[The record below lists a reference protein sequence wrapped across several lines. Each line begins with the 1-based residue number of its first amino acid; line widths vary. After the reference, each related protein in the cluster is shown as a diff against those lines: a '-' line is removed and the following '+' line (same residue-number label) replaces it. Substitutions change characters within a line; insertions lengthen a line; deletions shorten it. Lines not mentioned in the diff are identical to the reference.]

1 MHKHKSRTLAQ
12 LFIACALATALAA
25 VSPGTTTTP
34 APDKMKPEEVLAKHL
49 EAIGTAEARAK
60 AKSHVILGQAVAT
73 FRLGGAGT
81 AEGGSVLA
89 SQGTRNLVAIVY
101 GNQEYPYEKVGYDG
115 KMVTVG
121 ELKPGVYS
129 TLGKFFKQYEFPLT
143 EGLLGGTLSAAWPL
157 LNLDDRDGVKLKYS
171 GSKKI
176 EGRQMHI
183 LEYESKRSGGLK
195 TTLYFDAENF
205 RHVRTE
211 YERRQIQQM
220 PDQPSVT
227 QQQGDAISKLTEDF
241 SDFKEES
248 GLMLPHSYK
257 LQLSIESLKRRTL
270 QDWVFTLTQFN
281 FTRQIEDAEFDVR
294 GTGKKS

>member
-1 MHKHKSRTLAQ
+1 MHKPKARALAQ
-12 LFIACALATALAA
+12 LFIACALASALAA
-25 VSPGTTTTP
+25 VSPGTVP
-34 APDKMKPEEVLAKHL
+34 GPDKMKPDEVVAKHL

-73 FRLGGAGT
+73 FRLGGSGT

-101 GNQEYPYEKVGYDG
+101 GNQEYPYEKVGYTG
-115 KMVTVG
+115 KEVTVA

-129 TLGKFFKQYEFPLT
+129 TLGQFFRQYEFPLT

-157 LNLDDRDGVKLKYS
+157 LDMSARNAKLKYS
-171 GSKKI
+171 GTKKI
-176 EGRQMHI
+176 EDRQMHV
-183 LEYESKRSGGLK
+183 LEYDSKNSAGLK

-211 YERRQIQQM
+211 YVRRQTQQM
-220 PDQPSVT
+220 PNQPSVT
-227 QQQGDAISKLTEDF
+227 QQQGDAVTKLTEDF
-241 SDFKEES
+241 SDFKEEA
-248 GLMLPHSYK
+248 GLMLPHTYK

-270 QDWVFTLTQFN
+270 HDWVFTLTQFN

-294 GTGKKS
+294 GPGKKS